1 MQEMLARLV
10 DVPMARM
17 FILMGIIFL
26 LIAVLGRI
34 EGKIEPGNVGRIGAT
49 VVGVLLTASGLAMYF
64 FEGDMIREGLRAVE
78 RAGAENARAAREGAA
93 HGKNG
98 SNRPGP
104 GSAAAG
110 AAEPSGRDGPAI
122 KVVAATYGRNC
133 SAKTGN
139 ATPQLA
145 RECDGRAAC
154 DVRIDLSALED
165 PAPKCDKDY
174 VAEWKC
180 GSGSIVY
187 TVSMP
192 PGAAQSEPL
201 RLACARG

>member
-1 MQEMLARLV
+1 MQEMFARLV

-64 FEGDMIREGLRAVE
+64 FEGDMIREGFRAVE
-78 RAGAENARAAREGAA
+78 RATLENARAA

-98 SNRPGP
+98 SSRTGP
-104 GSAAAG
+104 GQPAAG
-110 AAEPSGRDGPAI
+110 AAESSGRDASAI

-133 SAKTGN
+133 AAKTGN

-145 RECDGRAAC
+145 RECDGRTAC
-154 DVRIDLSALED
+154 EIRIDLSGIED

-192 PGAAQSEPL
+192 PGAVLKEPL
-201 RLACARG
+201 RLACSRG

>member
-26 LIAVLGRI
+26 LVAVLGRI
-34 EGKIEPGNVGRIGAT
+34 EGKIEPGNAGRIGAT
-49 VVGVLLTASGLAMYF
+49 VIGVLLTASGLAMYF
-64 FEGDMIREGLRAVE
+64 LEGDMIREGLRAVE
-78 RAGAENARAAREGAA
+78 RASQENAKATHGRNGTNKAA
-93 HGKNG
+93 
-98 SNRPGP
+98 SRPQ
-104 GSAAAG
+104 G
-110 AAEPSGRDGPAI
+110 AAEPANTDGSAI

-139 ATPQLA
+139 VTAQFS

-154 DVRIDLSALED
+154 DVRIDLSAVED

-174 VAEWKC
+174 TAEWKC
-180 GSGSIVY
+180 GTGSVVY

-192 PGAAQSEPL
+192 AGAAQSEPL
-201 RLACARG
+201 RLSCSRG

>member
-26 LIAVLGRI
+26 LVAVLGRI
-34 EGKIEPGNVGRIGAT
+34 EGKIEPGNAGRIGAT
-49 VVGVLLTASGLAMYF
+49 VIGVLLTASGLAMYF
-64 FEGDMIREGLRAVE
+64 LEGDMIREGLRAVE
-78 RAGAENARAAREGAA
+78 RASLENAKAARDGTA
-93 HGKNG
+93 HGRNG
-98 SNRPGP
+98 TNKAGARPQ
-104 GSAAAG
+104 G
-110 AAEPSGRDGPAI
+110 AAEAASMDGPAI

-133 SAKTGN
+133 SARAGN
-139 ATPQLA
+139 ATAQLS
-145 RECDGRAAC
+145 RECDGRASC
-154 DVRIDLSALED
+154 DVRIDLSALDD

-174 VAEWKC
+174 VAEWRC
-180 GSGSIVY
+180 GSGAIVY

-192 PGAAQSEPL
+192 PGAAQSEFL

>member
-17 FILMGIIFL
+17 FILTGIIFL

-49 VVGVLLTASGLAMYF
+49 VVGILLTASGLAMYF
-64 FEGDMIREGLRAVE
+64 FEGDMIREGFRAVE
-78 RAGAENARAAREGAA
+78 RANSEGAKA
-93 HGKNG
+93 GREMASGRNG
-98 SNRPGP
+98 ASRPVP
-104 GSAAAG
+104 GLPSAG
-110 AAEPSGRDGPAI
+110 AAEPAIKDGPAI

-133 SAKTGN
+133 AAKAGN
-139 ATPQLA
+139 ATAQLA
-145 RECDGRAAC
+145 RECDGRLAC
-154 DVRIDLSALED
+154 DFRIDIGALED

-180 GSGSIVY
+180 GTGSTVY
-187 TVSMP
+187 TVTMP

-201 RLACARG
+201 RLACSRG